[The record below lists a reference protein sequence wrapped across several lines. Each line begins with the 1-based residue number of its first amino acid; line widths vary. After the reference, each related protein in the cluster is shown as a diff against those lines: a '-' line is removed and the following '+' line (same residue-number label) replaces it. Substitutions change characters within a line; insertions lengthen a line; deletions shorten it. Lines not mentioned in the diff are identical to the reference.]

1 MIGKPFINDV
11 INKAIEDYLKFKA
24 TPANPMFS
32 TFPVMAIRTLI
43 YIYGELDIIN
53 PYITRNEQSLG
64 GFDSNLTKY
73 GFPEEKVEDFKN
85 AFLKYHESLTKNVI
99 PNEGMVMI
107 QKYLMEMYLM
117 KEKNMHLDISL
128 EEEFKSYLY
137 FSSNPNPHIQKDLP
151 LLGNHANE
159 LQSYFQS
166 IAFEMHHNFSLEE
179 ERRIIYPYVAY
190 QVLGY
195 NINQINALSDI
206 DLKKVNDNVLNFF
219 RINKEEPNKED
230 MLLKAISYYQKYGN
244 RLTSGNGYVDM
255 LLFLS
260 VLVTTLFITFLA
272 FWKLW

>member
-85 AFLKYHESLTKNVI
+85 AFLKYQESLTKNVI

-260 VLVTTLFITFLA
+260 VLVTTLFIAFLA

>member
-85 AFLKYHESLTKNVI
+85 AFLKYQESLTKNVI

>member
-1 MIGKPFINDV
+1 
-11 INKAIEDYLKFKA
+11 
-24 TPANPMFS
+24 
-32 TFPVMAIRTLI
+32 MAIRTLI

-73 GFPEEKVEDFKN
+73 GFQEEKVEDFKV
-85 AFLKYHESLTKNVI
+85 AFLNYQELLTKNVI
-99 PNEGMVMI
+99 PNSGMLTI

-117 KEKNMHLDISL
+117 KEKNMHLDFSL

-137 FSSNPNPHIQKDLP
+137 ISSNPNPYIQKDLS
-151 LLGNHANE
+151 LLGNHANQ

-166 IAFEMHHNFSLEE
+166 IAYEMHHNFSLEE
-179 ERRIIYPYVAY
+179 ERRTIYPYVAY

-195 NINQINALSDI
+195 NINQINALSDV
-206 DLKKVNDNVLNFF
+206 DLKKVNENVLNFF
-219 RINKEEPNKED
+219 RINKEEPNKEE

>member
-24 TPANPMFS
+24 TPDNPLFS

-73 GFPEEKVEDFKN
+73 GFQEEKVEDFKN
-85 AFLKYHESLTKNVI
+85 AFLSYQELLVKNVI
-99 PNEGMVMI
+99 PNSGMLMI

-117 KEKNMHLDISL
+117 KEKNMHLDFSL

-137 FSSNPNPHIQKDLP
+137 ISSNPNPYIQKDLS
-151 LLGNHANE
+151 LLGNHANQ

-166 IAFEMHHNFSLEE
+166 IAYEMHHNFSLEE
-179 ERRIIYPYVAY
+179 ERRTVYPYVAY

-195 NINQINALSDI
+195 NINQINALSDV
-206 DLKKVNDNVLNFF
+206 DLKKVNENVLNFF
-219 RINKEEPNKED
+219 RINKEELNKEE

>member
-1 MIGKPFINDV
+1 M
-11 INKAIEDYLKFKA
+11 
-24 TPANPMFS
+24 
-32 TFPVMAIRTLI
+32 
-43 YIYGELDIIN
+43 
-53 PYITRNEQSLG
+53 
-64 GFDSNLTKY
+64 
-73 GFPEEKVEDFKN
+73 EDFKN
-85 AFLKYHESLTKNVI
+85 AFLKYQESLTKNVL

-137 FSSNPNPHIQKDLP
+137 ISSNPNPYIQKDLP
-151 LLGNHANE
+151 LLGNYANQ

-260 VLVTTLFITFLA
+260 VLVTALFITFLV

>member
-11 INKAIEDYLKFKA
+11 INKAIEDYLKFKT

-64 GFDSNLTKY
+64 GFDGNLTKY
-73 GFPEEKVEDFKN
+73 GFAEEKVEDFKN
-85 AFLKYHESLTKNVI
+85 AFLKYQESLTKNVI
-99 PNEGMVMI
+99 PNEVMVMI

-137 FSSNPNPHIQKDLP
+137 ISSNPHPYIQKDLP
-151 LLGNHANE
+151 LLGNYANQ

-260 VLVTTLFITFLA
+260 VLVTALFITFLV

>member
-64 GFDSNLTKY
+64 GFDGNLTKY

-85 AFLKYHESLTKNVI
+85 AFLKYQESLTKNVI

-117 KEKNMHLDISL
+117 KEKNMHLDITL

-137 FSSNPNPHIQKDLP
+137 FSSNPNPYIQKDLP
-151 LLGNHANE
+151 LLGNYANQ

-260 VLVTTLFITFLA
+260 VLVTALFITFLV

>member
-64 GFDSNLTKY
+64 GFDGNLTKY
-73 GFPEEKVEDFKN
+73 GFLEEKVEDFKN
-85 AFLKYHESLTKNVI
+85 AFLKYQESLTKNVI

-137 FSSNPNPHIQKDLP
+137 ISSNPNPYIQKDLP
-151 LLGNHANE
+151 LLGNYANQ

-260 VLVTTLFITFLA
+260 VLVTALFITFLA